1 MPTATDAWREAS
13 NRRLMR
19 LLGVSFGLHAAVLAW
34 VHRPDGIPAPVGA
47 ASLVATLRPATLL
60 PSPAQAPVVHRP
72 QSLPPPELRARP
84 PRPQPVARR
93 ASPRLA
99 VETAPKPAPAV
110 ARAELAATEEPVAAS
125 KSTPAVATP
134 APAPASPAAPLVASA
149 APAEP
154 PAPQAALALS
164 APAQSALVEAY
175 GRHLAELLRRQQ
187 EYPRIAALRGWEG
200 EVRLRVRVARKG
212 SLVGVQVDRSSGFD
226 VLDQHAQAMV
236 EHLPT
241 LPPLPAG
248 LLSNEIQF
256 VVPVHYHLEKPT

>member
-1 MPTATDAWREAS
+1 MPTATEAWREAS

-19 LLGVSFGLHAAVLAW
+19 FFAVSFGLHAAMLAW

-47 ASLVATLRPATLL
+47 ASLVATLRPAMVL
-60 PSPAQAPVVHRP
+60 PTPAEAPAAHP
-72 QSLPPPELRARP
+72 PPSIPPPELRARP
-84 PRPQPVARR
+84 PRPQPAARR
-93 ASPRLA
+93 TTPRLV
-99 VETAPKPAPAV
+99 VEAAPKPAPAV
-110 ARAELAATEEPVAAS
+110 AKAARAVAVEPVAAP
-125 KSTPAVATP
+125 KSDPAVPSP
-134 APAPASPAAPLVASA
+134 APAPASAAAPVVASA
-149 APAEP
+149 APAESSP
-154 PAPQAALALS
+154 PPVAPALS
-164 APAQSALVEAY
+164 ASAQSALVEAY
-175 GRHLAELLRRQQ
+175 GRHLAELLRRQHD
-187 EYPRIAALRGWEG
+187 YPRIAAMRGWEG

-256 VVPVHYHLEKPT
+256 VVPVQFHLEKPT

>member
-1 MPTATDAWREAS
+1 MPTATEAWREAS

-19 LLGVSFGLHAAVLAW
+19 FFAVSFGLHAAVLAW

-47 ASLVATLRPATLL
+47 ASLVATLRPAMVLRAPAEAPAL
-60 PSPAQAPVVHRP
+60 HPPPSI
-72 QSLPPPELRARP
+72 PPPELRARP
-84 PRPQPVARR
+84 PRPQPAARR
-93 ASPRLA
+93 TTPRLA

-110 ARAELAATEEPVAAS
+110 AKAALAVAVEPVAAP
-125 KSTPAVATP
+125 KSDPAVPSP
-134 APAPASPAAPLVASA
+134 APTSAAAPVVASA

-154 PAPQAALALS
+154 SSPPVAQALS
-164 APAQSALVEAY
+164 ASAQSALVEAY
-175 GRHLAELLRRQQ
+175 GRHLAELLRRQHD
-187 EYPRIAALRGWEG
+187 YPRIAAMRGWEG

-236 EHLPT
+236 EQLPT

-256 VVPVHYHLEKPT
+256 VVPVQFHLDKPT